1 MESLFTKKGKEVL
14 WGKQLPR
21 RALRLLET
29 KMSPE
34 LVLRTTAQ
42 TGSIGGHCLLDAKTL
57 ESRNSRFKGYLWD
70 LGNRPVG
77 QNALILQV

>member
-1 MESLFTKKGKEVL
+1 MISDPYITPDYRGSKVWKVYSQRRSSRCCG
-14 WGKQLPR
+14 GKQLPR

-42 TGSIGGHCLLDAKTL
+42 TGSIGGHCLLDVKTL
-57 ESRNSRFKGYLWD
+57 ESRNSRFK
-70 LGNRPVG
+70 
-77 QNALILQV
+77 